1 MFCCLYSWMSCT
13 GGKRRGKKR
22 HRTQTSAAGRAK
34 IISWGLTWCKNMNR
48 QTASIH
54 NSTRGSEK
62 MNQRHCITAAPT
74 LWMSPQRGTSTK
86 GPTVQRRKNNHT
98 HTHKGPHV
106 CGEIRQSK
114 GWWWLWHIAMPPTV
128 VPVRGQ
134 STSNWASVT
143 HALCQSSSPALAC
156 NVWHIAEPPTGLLSP
171 CPADDDGDDGRG
183 TSQGDRFCLIEWKRR

>member
-1 MFCCLYSWMSCT
+1 MSCSVVSILEWAVLGEK
-13 GGKRRGKKR
+13 GGGKKR

-98 HTHKGPHV
+98 HTQRPARMWRNPTKQRMMVIMTHSYATHSGACARAEHIKL
-106 CGEIRQSK
+106 SK
-114 GWWWLWHIAMPPTV
+114 CNTC
-128 VPVRGQ
+128 
-134 STSNWASVT
+134 SVSV
-143 HALCQSSSPALAC
+143 LLPC
-156 NVWHIAEPPTGLLSP
+156 TGM
-171 CPADDDGDDGRG
+171 
-183 TSQGDRFCLIEWKRR
+183 